1 MPQNKPMIATRA
13 EFAELFSVSSQA
25 VSQWIQAG
33 MPARQ
38 SGKRG
43 RVVEIDL
50 SAAVPWALRRLERH
64 GPAHER
70 LTAERADKLA
80 LENEQT
86 RAGRVMAHQVEQ
98 AVSKT
103 LADLDKCLVTP
114 DDLAEQI
121 AGTDDPAQIRSILM
135 DWSRNVRTQY
145 ADRLAAIGTKSS
157 AA

>member
-1 MPQNKPMIATRA
+1 MPQNKPLTATRA
-13 EFAELFSVSSQA
+13 EFAELFNVSPQA

-50 SAAVPWALRRLERH
+50 AAAVPWALRRIERP
-64 GPAHER
+64 GAERER

-121 AGTDDPAQIRSILM
+121 AGTDDPAQIRSMLM
-135 DWSRNVRTQY
+135 DWSRNVRNRY
-145 ADRLAAIGTKSS
+145 AEHLTGMATG
-157 AA
+157 